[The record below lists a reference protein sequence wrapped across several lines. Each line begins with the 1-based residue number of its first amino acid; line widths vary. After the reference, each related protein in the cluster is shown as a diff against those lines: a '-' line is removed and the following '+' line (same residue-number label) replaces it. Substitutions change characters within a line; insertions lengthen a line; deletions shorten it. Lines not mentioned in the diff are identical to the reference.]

1 MTKKIVFFIKSE
13 TINLDNYTIK
23 NPIASTGR
31 LDVISRCILAAL
43 LNNFKLEKDFEF
55 WAFLD
60 NYGTYIFKSE
70 LFQEG
75 NFPKGELKF
84 MDDFV
89 KIIKGQK
96 NDKSSN
102 NPLDYIII
110 SDIDI
115 MDAIENLKKEGF
127 SPFILHESGKHIS
140 PDLFD
145 QNDKY
150 LFILGNQTGEF
161 LDSEKLI
168 NTGIPRVSLGTT
180 QSYLASSV
188 IKLIKFQL
196 MGYLSFIKN

>member
-70 LFQEG
+70 LFQEED
-75 NFPKGELKF
+75 FPISELKF

-89 KIIKGQK
+89 KIIKDQK
-96 NDKSSN
+96 NEKSSK

-127 SPFILHESGKHIS
+127 STFILHESGKHIS
-140 PDLFD
+140 PDLLN
-145 QNDKY
+145 QNDKF

-168 NTGIPRVSLGTT
+168 NTKIPRVSLGTT